1 MKVEIEIESNGKG
14 KNGEEMKAMKA
25 TAFQK
30 KVAQMM
36 AQRAGRRKPNE
47 HEMKMAAE
55 LESEL
60 DEYGMKK

>member
-1 MKVEIEIESNGKG
+1 MKVEIEIESNGKH
-14 KNGEEMKAMKA
+14 GEEMKAMKA

>member
-1 MKVEIEIESNGKG
+1 MKVEIEIEGNG
-14 KNGEEMKAMKA
+14 KNGEDEMKA

-60 DEYGMKK
+60 DEYGQKGK

>member
-1 MKVEIEIESNGKG
+1 MKVEIEIEGNGNG
-14 KNGEEMKAMKA
+14 NGEEMKAMKA

>member
-14 KNGEEMKAMKA
+14 HGEDEMKAMKA

>member
-14 KNGEEMKAMKA
+14 GDEMKSMKQ

-30 KVAQMM
+30 RVAQMM
-36 AQRAGRRKPNE
+36 AKRAGRSKPNE

>member
-1 MKVEIEIESNGKG
+1 MKLEIEIEGNG
-14 KNGEEMKAMKA
+14 KNGEDEMKAMKA

>member
-1 MKVEIEIESNGKG
+1 MKVEIEIESNGKH
-14 KNGEEMKAMKA
+14 GEEMKAMKL

-36 AQRAGRRKPNE
+36 AKRAGRRKPNE

>member
-1 MKVEIEIESNGKG
+1 MKVEIEIEGNG
-14 KNGEEMKAMKA
+14 KNGEDEDKAMKA
-25 TAFQK
+25 TVFQK

-36 AQRAGRRKPNE
+36 AKRAGRRMPNE
-47 HEMKMAAE
+47 HELQMAAE

>member
-1 MKVEIEIESNGKG
+1 MKVEIEIEGNG
-14 KNGEEMKAMKA
+14 NGEEMKAMKA

>member
-1 MKVEIEIESNGKG
+1 MKVEIEIDSNG

-36 AQRAGRRKPNE
+36 AKRAGRRTPNE

>member
-1 MKVEIEIESNGKG
+1 MKVEIEIESNGKH
-14 KNGEEMKAMKA
+14 GEEMKAMKQ

-36 AQRAGRRKPNE
+36 AKRAGRSKPNE
-47 HEMKMAAE
+47 YEMKMAAE

>member
-1 MKVEIEIESNGKG
+1 MKVEIEIESNGK
-14 KNGEEMKAMKA
+14 NGDDEMKAMKQ

-30 KVAQMM
+30 RVAQMM
-36 AQRAGRRKPNE
+36 AKRAGRRTPNE

-60 DEYGMKK
+60 DEYGSKK

>member
-1 MKVEIEIESNGKG
+1 MKVEIEIESNGK
-14 KNGEEMKAMKA
+14 NGEEMKAMKL

-36 AQRAGRRKPNE
+36 AQRAGRSKPNE

>member
-1 MKVEIEIESNGKG
+1 MKVEIEIESNG
-14 KNGEEMKAMKA
+14 NGGDEMKAMKQ

-36 AQRAGRRKPNE
+36 AKRAGRRTPNE

>member
-1 MKVEIEIESNGKG
+1 MKS
-14 KNGEEMKAMKA
+14 MKQ

-30 KVAQMM
+30 RVAQMM
-36 AQRAGRRKPNE
+36 AKRAGRSKPNE

-60 DEYGMKK
+60 DEYGSKK

>member
-14 KNGEEMKAMKA
+14 HGEEMKTMKA

>member
-1 MKVEIEIESNGKG
+1 MKVEIEIESNGK
-14 KNGEEMKAMKA
+14 NGEEKAMKA

>member
-1 MKVEIEIESNGKG
+1 MKVEIEIESNGK
-14 KNGEEMKAMKA
+14 NGGDEMKAMKQ

-30 KVAQMM
+30 RVAQMM
-36 AQRAGRRKPNE
+36 AKRAGRSKPNE

-60 DEYGMKK
+60 DEYGSKK

>member
-1 MKVEIEIESNGKG
+1 MKVEIEIESNG
-14 KNGEEMKAMKA
+14 NGEEMKAMKA

-47 HEMKMAAE
+47 HEMMMAAE

>member
-1 MKVEIEIESNGKG
+1 MKVEIEIESNG
-14 KNGEEMKAMKA
+14 NHGEEMKPMKQ

-55 LESEL
+55 LESDLE
-60 DEYGMKK
+60 EYGAKK

>member
-1 MKVEIEIESNGKG
+1 MKVEIEIESNGK
-14 KNGEEMKAMKA
+14 NGEEMKAMKG